1 VIEQLRSACQYEAA
15 LKRLKTGA
23 PEFTTTCF
31 ATPMQIGE
39 WAERGILSSIST
51 PGAFLLL
58 RRSCHVIHLSHVA
71 ADSQSLR
78 DALLLLGELE
88 VEEPI
93 VADLVGRPADVEQI
107 VSSYALRGFR
117 SYRELTRMTRIGSVR
132 DERTLPDMAVHKAVH
147 SEASGVLA
155 FLERLLDPLAEQIPE
170 LEDMESAADRG
181 QILVAANGNAVEGVL
196 IFQTIGFSTT
206 LRYWFVEPRARS
218 RGTGAALMRTFL
230 LQVAGSR
237 RIVLWV
243 FSDNA
248 DGIAKYEHYG
258 FRRENLVDRIMLKPV
273 SGGVG

>member
-1 VIEQLRSACQYEAA
+1 
-15 LKRLKTGA
+15 
-23 PEFTTTCF
+23 
-31 ATPMQIGE
+31 MQIGE
-39 WAERGILSSIST
+39 WAERGVLSSIST

-58 RRSCHVIHLSHVA
+58 RRSRHVIHLSHVA
-71 ADSQSLR
+71 VDKQSLR
-78 DALLLLGELE
+78 EALLLLDELT

-93 VADLVGRPADVEQI
+93 VADLVGQPADVEQI
-107 VSSYALRGFR
+107 TNSYALRGFS
-117 SYRELTRMTRIGSVR
+117 SYRELARMTRIGSVGA
-132 DERTLPDMAVHKAVH
+132 DLTLPEMAVHRAVH
-147 SEASGVLA
+147 SEAAGVLA

-181 QILVAANGNAVEGVL
+181 QILVAANGNAIEGVL

-218 RGTGAALMRTFL
+218 RGIGAVLMRSFL
-230 LQVAGSR
+230 RQVAESR

-243 FSDNA
+243 FIGNE

>member
-1 VIEQLRSACQYEAA
+1 MIEQLRSAGQYVGE

-23 PEFTTTCF
+23 TAFTTTCF
-31 ATPMQIGE
+31 ATPVQIGE
-39 WAERGILSSIST
+39 WAERGALSFVST
-51 PGAFLLL
+51 SGAFLLL
-58 RRSCHVIHLSHVA
+58 RRSRHVIHLSHVA
-71 ADSQSLR
+71 ADQQSLR
-78 DALLLLGELE
+78 EALLLLDELT
-88 VEEPI
+88 VAEPI
-93 VADLVGRPADVEQI
+93 VADLVGKPADVEQI
-107 VSSYALRGFR
+107 ANIYALQGFS
-117 SYRELTRMTRIGSVR
+117 SYRELVRMTRIGSVR

-147 SEASGVLA
+147 SEVAGVLA

-170 LEDMESAADRG
+170 LEDMESAADHG

-218 RGTGAALMRTFL
+218 RGTGAVLMRSFL

-248 DGIAKYEHYG
+248 DSIAKYEHYG
-258 FRRENLVDRIMLKPV
+258 FRRGNLVDRIMLKPV